1 VRRVRLSRRLGL
13 LGAIS
18 VVAILAVGV
27 LFIVQRGP
35 KPLSFDELARDA
47 SSVPLPAGLQFLSEQ
62 RSTNNGPGFSH
73 QKFEEVTRTYRN
85 GLSCDILEQ
94 RWLSQ
99 LAAAGRTARID
110 REPTL
115 HVGDGQVEIVI
126 TDRPE
131 NLGITLGVITN
142 KGAYIECGGPFIWAF
157 NHLH

>member
-1 VRRVRLSRRLGL
+1 MSRRLGL
-13 LGAIS
+13 LGTAS

-27 LFIVQRGP
+27 LFILQRIP
-35 KPLSFDELARDA
+35 KPLSFDEIARDA
-47 SSVPLPAGLQFLSEQ
+47 SSVPVPAGLQFLSEQ

-73 QKFEEVTRTYRN
+73 QKSEEVTRTYRN
-85 GLSCDILEQ
+85 SLPCGVLEQ

-99 LAAAGRTARID
+99 LAAARRTIRID
-110 REPTL
+110 REPAL
-115 HVGDGQVEIVI
+115 YVGEGQVEIVI

-131 NLGITLGVITN
+131 NLGITLGLITN